1 LADISTQLLAVW
13 HAPIPF
19 VLALFACI
27 AMVWSVQRWRYD
39 SVVEN
44 LKSKLELMET
54 ALGQGSK
61 SVRNSPAAPVQIS
74 SIPRPTEANGAKTQG
89 RFWFQE
95 FQEMTHVQQM
105 QYIER
110 NNNSHVSISG
120 MLKSAKEIGE
130 DKVLVY
136 MSIEGVEKYQYIL
149 LETSGAMLGQI
160 NTNDKI
166 FIEGV
171 IGRTADMLSLKDVYV
186 RRAL

>member
-1 LADISTQLLAVW
+1 
-13 HAPIPF
+13 
-19 VLALFACI
+19 
-27 AMVWSVQRWRYD
+27 
-39 SVVEN
+39 
-44 LKSKLELMET
+44 
-54 ALGQGSK
+54 
-61 SVRNSPAAPVQIS
+61 
-74 SIPRPTEANGAKTQG
+74 
-89 RFWFQE
+89 
-95 FQEMTHVQQM
+95 
-105 QYIER
+105 
-110 NNNSHVSISG
+110 